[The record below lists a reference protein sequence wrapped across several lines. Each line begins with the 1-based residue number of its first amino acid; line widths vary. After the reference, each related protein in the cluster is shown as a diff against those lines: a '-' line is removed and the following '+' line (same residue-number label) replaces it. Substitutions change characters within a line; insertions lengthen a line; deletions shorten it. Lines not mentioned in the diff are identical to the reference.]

1 LSSPYSLEE
10 LEGIVKSAQH
20 FVRVYKEGKNL
31 RIDVDSQ
38 TIRVPY
44 NEEWHKR
51 LSELAKEVRASLGMG
66 TAKVKPSAATAS
78 DVSHF
83 YTAVRGH
90 RPLVEDLMQRLA
102 WAQRAFLNIGRDT
115 FLTVLLASGE
125 DPKRIPEIVHK
136 FSSEDE
142 LHNYVMD
149 KLFSMVS
156 ASRECAE
163 LPSIK
168 EQLWDREVRLALL
181 EERIDELYDLYIKVR
196 DEISRL
202 KTRYDLA
209 LSLMTDEQRDT
220 LNRILMVVEKSA
232 AESEKTAPE
241 ESAGAGES
249 E

>member
-1 LSSPYSLEE
+1 MSSPYSLEE
-10 LEGIVKSAQH
+10 LEGIIRSAQH

-31 RIDVDSQ
+31 RIDVDGQ

-51 LSELAKEVRASLGMG
+51 LSELAKEVRASLGIG
-66 TAKVKPSAATAS
+66 AAKVKPSATTAS

-83 YTAVRGH
+83 YTAIRGH

-115 FLTVLLASGE
+115 FLAVLLASGE

-149 KLFSMVS
+149 KLFNMIS
-156 ASRECAE
+156 ASKECAD

-168 EQLWDREVRLALL
+168 EQLWDREIRLSLM
-181 EERIDELYDLYIKVR
+181 EQRVDELYDLYMKVR
-196 DEISRL
+196 DEIESLRL
-202 KTRYDLA
+202 RYDIALA
-209 LSLMTDEQRDT
+209 LMTDEQRDMLT
-220 LNRILMVVEKSA
+220 RVLMAVEGYKPQE
-232 AESEKTAPE
+232 AESGTE
-241 ESAGAGES
+241 EGGLE
-249 E
+249 

>member
-1 LSSPYSLEE
+1 LPESPYSLEE
-10 LEGIVKSAQH
+10 LEGIIKSAQH
-20 FVRVYKEGKNL
+20 YVRVYKEGKNL

-51 LSELAKEVRASLGMG
+51 LSELAKEVRASLGLG
-66 TAKVKPSAATAS
+66 GAKAKPSATTTS

-83 YTAVRGH
+83 YTAIRGH

-115 FLTVLLASGE
+115 FLAVLLASGE

-149 KLFSMVS
+149 KLFNTIS
-156 ASRECAE
+156 ASKECAD

-181 EERIDELYDLYIKVR
+181 EERVDELYDLYMKVR
-196 DEISRL
+196 DEIESLRL
-202 KTRYDLA
+202 RYDIA
-209 LSLMTDEQRDT
+209 LSIMTDEQRDT
-220 LNRILMVVEKSA
+220 LTRVLMAIEGYKPQEVESGT
-232 AESEKTAPE
+232 EEGGPE
-241 ESAGAGES
+241 
-249 E
+249 

>member
-1 LSSPYSLEE
+1 MSSPYSLEE
-10 LEGIVKSAQH
+10 LEGIIRGAQH

-31 RIDVDSQ
+31 RIDVDGQ

-51 LSELAKEVRASLGMG
+51 LSELAKEVRASLGIG
-66 TAKVKPSAATAS
+66 AAKAKLPAAAVS

-102 WAQRAFLNIGRDT
+102 WTQRAFLNIGRDT
-115 FLTVLLASGE
+115 FLSVLLASGE
-125 DPKRIPEIVHK
+125 DPKRIPEIVHR

-149 KLFSMVS
+149 KLFSMIA

-168 EQLWDREVRLALL
+168 EQLWDREVRLAIL

-209 LSLMTDEQRDT
+209 LALMTDEQRDT
-220 LNRILMVVEKSA
+220 LSRVLMVVEGSA
-232 AESEKTAPE
+232 AESEKAAPE
-241 ESAGAGES
+241 ESAERGES

>member
-1 LSSPYSLEE
+1 LSYSPEE
-10 LEGIVKSAQH
+10 LENIVKSAQH

-44 NEEWHKR
+44 DAELHKK
-51 LSELAKEVRASLGMG
+51 LSELAREVRASIGLGSKSKV
-66 TAKVKPSAATAS
+66 TATGIS
-78 DVSHF
+78 DISHF

-102 WAQRAFLNIGRDT
+102 WTQRAFLNVGRDT
-115 FLTVLLASGE
+115 LLAVLISSGE
-125 DPKRIPEIVHK
+125 DPKRIPEIIHK
-136 FSSEDE
+136 FTSEDE
-142 LHNYVMD
+142 LYNYVMD
-149 KLFSMVS
+149 KLFNLIS
-156 ASRECAE
+156 ASRECAD

-168 EQLWDREVRLALL
+168 EQLWDREVRLSLL

-196 DEISRL
+196 DEISDL
-202 KTRYDLA
+202 KMRYDIA

-220 LNRILMVVEKSA
+220 LTRVLMAVEGSRVKR
-232 AESEKTAPE
+232 EEAPVE
-241 ESAGAGES
+241 ESSVEVGES